1 MGVGPHLA
9 FETASLKFLC
19 FLHRMQ
25 LKSAQTWSNWW
36 HITHGKHPAPQH
48 CTCRFISL
56 WILEP
61 TLRHAHCKVNHTK
74 GERRDN
80 SWTRVRTVGGFGN
93 LRFAPC
99 ARGRCSVSDADMK
112 LHNLH
117 STVRFS
123 SCGVPACS
131 VRYSVLADCCH
142 RCLARFC
149 SEFLTYRWHPWA
161 ELSSSCCCDA
171 FSTCSR
177 SFCPL

>member
-1 MGVGPHLA
+1 MGVGAHLA

-19 FLHRMQ
+19 FLHKMQ
-25 LKSAQTWSNWW
+25 LLRHDRTDGTSQMESRKL
-36 HITHGKHPAPQH
+36 PEPQD
-48 CTCRFISL
+48 CRFISL

-61 TLRHAHCKVNHTK
+61 TLRHAQWNHTK

-80 SWTRVRTVGGFGN
+80 SWTWVRTVGGCGN

-112 LHNLH
+112 LHNLP
-117 STVRFS
+117 STVTFS

-131 VRYSVLADCCH
+131 VRYSVLADSCH

-149 SEFLTYRWHPWA
+149 SEFFTYRRHP
-161 ELSSSCCCDA
+161 LLSSCCCYP